1 MLYKLQENL
10 DSSSDETED
19 VEPVGLDHQEDVVS
33 MLGHYWHLITAA
45 DTSIRYIHQ
54 GDLGDQGEE
63 REEREGASRR
73 HYASLLG
80 RAEGFINHYI
90 IRPSNSL
97 DSVHSP
103 DLK

>member
-10 DSSSDETED
+10 DSPSDETQD

-54 GDLGDQGEE
+54 EDQGE
-63 REEREGASRR
+63 
-73 HYASLLG
+73 
-80 RAEGFINHYI
+80 
-90 IRPSNSL
+90 
-97 DSVHSP
+97 D
-103 DLK
+103 